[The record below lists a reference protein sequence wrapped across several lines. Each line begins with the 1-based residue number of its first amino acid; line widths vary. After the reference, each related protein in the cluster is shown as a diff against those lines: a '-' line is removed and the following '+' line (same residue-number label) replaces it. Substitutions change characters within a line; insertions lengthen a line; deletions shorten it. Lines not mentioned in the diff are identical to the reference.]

1 MNFISQGGVEK
12 WETPTE
18 VLIFKRIV
26 LALQADFNI

>member
-1 MNFISQGGVEK
+1 VEK

-18 VLIFKRIV
+18 GLILKRIV